1 MFIIRQL
8 RQKFKQNDFKYFSQE
23 FDNNV
28 LDLVKQEGLY
38 PYDYF
43 TDFEKFK
50 KELPG
55 KEKFYS
61 SLTDR
66 KITRNMNMLFT
77 FGKELK

>member
-1 MFIIRQL
+1 M
-8 RQKFKQNDFKYFSQE
+8 
-23 FDNNV
+23 